1 MEITVFKCYFP
12 KHMIMCK
19 VQTDYFA
26 IAETRHYIS
35 TTVSYT
41 CKLKLIK
48 YPLQTPEKYT
58 TFREF

>member
-1 MEITVFKCYFP
+1 MKITVFKCYFP

-19 VQTDYFA
+19 VQTNYFA

-41 CKLKLIK
+41 CKWKVDKISSTDSWK
-48 YPLQTPEKYT
+48 VHYI
-58 TFREF
+58 

>member
-26 IAETRHYIS
+26 TAETIHYIS
-35 TTVSYT
+35 TKVSNTCKYTVDTIPCTVS
-41 CKLKLIK
+41 
-48 YPLQTPEKYT
+48 
-58 TFREF
+58 

>member
-12 KHMIMCK
+12 KHTIMCN
-19 VQTDYFA
+19 VQTDYLFA

-41 CKLKLIK
+41 ICKLKVDKISSPDSWK
-48 YPLQTPEKYT
+48 VHYI
-58 TFREF
+58 

>member
-19 VQTDYFA
+19 VQTNYFA

-35 TTVSYT
+35 TTVFYT
-41 CKLKLIK
+41 YKLKVDKISS
-48 YPLQTPEKYT
+48 TDS
-58 TFREF
+58 